1 MKLVPVA
8 TSSRSP
14 ALGCQQN
21 SFLWNVLTCEFKLTF
36 NHSTFGRYKY
46 GVHTVVACPRR
57 LLEFVGGKR
66 PQVKLDGVRRTLVG
80 LDGRGHTT
88 GFRA

>member
-1 MKLVPVA
+1 MGGVPVT

-14 ALGCQQN
+14 ALGCQQ
-21 SFLWNVLTCEFKLTF
+21 FLWNVLSCEFKMTF
-36 NHSTFGRYKY
+36 NHSIFVRYKN
-46 GVHTVVACPRR
+46 GVHTVVACPQR
-57 LLEFVGGKR
+57 LVEFLGGKH
-66 PQVKLDGVRRTLVG
+66 PQVKLDGVRRTQVG